1 MPSRIPPRPGR
12 WNTLRDYTALR
23 PQKKLTPD
31 SVRFCP
37 PGDGSP
43 VLVLPG
49 ILRTD
54 RQTARFRDGLTM
66 LGYVPFGWELGTN
79 WGPKSR
85 LVEGVT
91 ARLGALAKEHGP
103 VRLVGFSMGGLFA
116 RFLAHARPPMVSQVI
131 TVCSP
136 FRDPLDSAWLPLRP
150 LVGAWPGVDIAA
162 MSFMVRQTPPVPW
175 AALYSQLDGV
185 VAWRNCQDPAAP
197 THCFEVRCRHKF
209 APVEEQVFRQVAT
222 CLAPYP

>member
-23 PQKKLTPD
+23 PQQKLNPD

-49 ILRTD
+49 NLRTD

-79 WGPKSR
+79 WGPKTR

-91 ARLGALAKEHGP
+91 SRLSALAKLHGP

-116 RFLAHARPPMVSQVI
+116 RFLAHARPPMVSQAI

-150 LVGAWPGVDIAA
+150 
-162 MSFMVRQTPPVPW
+162 
-175 AALYSQLDGV
+175 
-185 VAWRNCQDPAAP
+185 
-197 THCFEVRCRHKF
+197 
-209 APVEEQVFRQVAT
+209 
-222 CLAPYP
+222 